1 MRSVTTTT
9 AGKID
14 LSPIELNLKVRG
26 RNWNLTPINVLGIVV
41 AMQYAPQSPFLNQ
54 RPRTEKEAP

>member
-1 MRSVTTTT
+1 MTTTT
-9 AGKID
+9 AGKND
-14 LSPIELNLKVRG
+14 VSPIEISLKFYG
-26 RNWNLTPINVLGIVV
+26 RNWNLTPIIVLGIVV